1 MKYFVIKDLI
11 LPKILNLLQWFI
23 NLLLKENSG
32 RTIKNQIIFIK
43 EIVEELYKPVS
54 K

>member
-23 NLLLKENSG
+23 IFLLKENSG
-32 RTIKNQIIFIK
+32 GTVKNQMIFIK
-43 EIVEELYKPVS
+43 EIEELHKPVI